1 MAVAVKKNFS
11 VLSCLALLQVASSAF
26 AEESKQQT
34 EIDADVRKS
43 TITSYEPT
51 YAPELIELKN
61 GKGCTGLSKPFEYK
75 SGPRIVVGRDK
86 SIYGVL
92 NPQEPEY
99 PKSQPLKSLSYEE
112 AIEIFGHEVSDK
124 DGVKSFPLMLQTY
137 SLEYRRKHQCLLEAK
152 FENNVLGSYRISGEM
167 FPNTNWQTVK

>member
-1 MAVAVKKNFS
+1 VAVAVKKNFS

-75 SGPRIVVGRDK
+75 LANGQV
-86 SIYGVL
+86 
-92 NPQEPEY
+92 
-99 PKSQPLKSLSYEE
+99 
-112 AIEIFGHEVSDK
+112 
-124 DGVKSFPLMLQTY
+124 
-137 SLEYRRKHQCLLEAK
+137 
-152 FENNVLGSYRISGEM
+152 GSYKIKRPC
-167 FPNTNWQTVK
+167 FHDV